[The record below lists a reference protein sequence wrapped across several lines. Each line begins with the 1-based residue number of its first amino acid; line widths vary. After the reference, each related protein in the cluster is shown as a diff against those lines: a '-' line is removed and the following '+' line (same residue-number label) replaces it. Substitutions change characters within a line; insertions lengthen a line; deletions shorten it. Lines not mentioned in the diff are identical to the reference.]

1 MDISITGLDSSVTRI
16 LGDVV
21 VPHPSTGDGCA
32 KFSGQ
37 RTDATRSP
45 ANIQPGEY
53 ALEAEKR
60 KLEWYGNIP
69 EGRGFHFVPMAID
82 TYGFKAPRFRK
93 FLNQLAEHGASRT
106 VPAGDT
112 ASEAA
117 AEATLSAS
125 ARSKSY
131 WNRRI
136 MGHISVALVSD
147 IGNRIAGAPIS
158 YALRTAR
165 DSENFHA
172 GAAAQILFMEPDTAC
187 NFHVAPAQQAREAR
201 TGIRGRIVELIT
213 A

>member
-1 MDISITGLDSSVTRI
+1 
-16 LGDVV
+16 
-21 VPHPSTGDGCA
+21 
-32 KFSGQ
+32 
-37 RTDATRSP
+37 
-45 ANIQPGEY
+45 
-53 ALEAEKR
+53 
-60 KLEWYGNIP
+60 
-69 EGRGFHFVPMAID
+69 MAID

-93 FLNQLAEHGASRT
+93 FLNQLAEHGAGRT

>member
-1 MDISITGLDSSVTRI
+1 V
-16 LGDVV
+16 
-21 VPHPSTGDGCA
+21 
-32 KFSGQ
+32 
-37 RTDATRSP
+37 
-45 ANIQPGEY
+45 
-53 ALEAEKR
+53 
-60 KLEWYGNIP
+60 YGI
-69 EGRGFHFVPMAID
+69 
-82 TYGFKAPRFRK
+82 K
-93 FLNQLAEHGASRT
+93 QLAEHGASRS

-117 AEATLSAS
+117 AEATLSAI

-131 WNRRI
+131 WKRRI
-136 MGHISVALVSD
+136 MGHISVALVSE

-187 NFHVAPAQQAREAR
+187 DFHVAPAPCAREAH
-201 TGIRGRIVELIT
+201 TGFRNPIVGLLT